1 MARKGQARKAK
12 RQLMD
17 TNTEFYTEEELKS
30 TQKRKKWSLHD
41 LHSIR
46 ALTEGQ
52 RELIE
57 SYVQGFN
64 VIASGSPGTGKTYV
78 GLWLALQSMLSTE
91 EQQKKIIIVRS
102 IVTTGRDLGALP
114 GELHEKIAP
123 YEAPYKDIVSELMGK
138 NNSYQDMK
146 DARKIEFI
154 PTSFVRGMTW
164 DDSIIILDECQN
176 LSWQEILS
184 VVTRTGKNS
193 RLIICGDIGQNDLA
207 SKRGECS
214 GFLELLKVAEKMP
227 SVDTITFTKND
238 IVRSGV
244 VKEFLIAKEECGI

>member
-1 MARKGQARKAK
+1 MARKGQTRKARKNS
-12 RQLMD
+12 MD
-17 TNTEFYTEEELKS
+17 DMAELHENTHEP
-30 TQKRKKWSLHD
+30 QKRKKWSLHD
-41 LHSIR
+41 IKTLK
-46 ALTEGQ
+46 AMTESQ

-57 SYVQGFN
+57 SYLYGN
-64 VIASGSPGTGKTYV
+64 NIIASGSPGTGKTYL
-78 GLWLALQSMLSTE
+78 GLWLALQSVLSTDE
-91 EQQKKIIIVRS
+91 PQDKIIIVRS
-102 IVTTGRDLGALP
+102 IVTTGRDIGALP

-123 YEAPYKDIVSELMGK
+123 YEAPYKDAVIDLMGK
-138 NNSYQDMK
+138 QNSYQDMK

-164 DDSIIILDECQN
+164 DNSIILLDECQN

-193 RLIICGDIGQNDLA
+193 RLFICGDIGQNDLA
-207 SKRGECS
+207 TKRGECS
-214 GFLELLKVAEKMP
+214 GFLELLKVGEKMP

-244 VKEFLIAKEECGI
+244 VKEFLIAKEDCGL